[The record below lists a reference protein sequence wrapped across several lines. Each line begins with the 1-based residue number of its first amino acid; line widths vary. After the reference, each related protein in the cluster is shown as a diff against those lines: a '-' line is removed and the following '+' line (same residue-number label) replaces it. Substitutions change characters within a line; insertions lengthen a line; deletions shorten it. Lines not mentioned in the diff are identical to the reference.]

1 MENASRLITEGKTV
15 LGIELGSTRI
25 RAVLIDRQGN
35 ICFLQAIIPK
45 SCIQKWRKLH
55 LHFGENCRLPG
66 RVAKALH
73 RQHCRHITDSVIAL

>member
-1 MENASRLITEGKTV
+1 MSKAKQILQLLADGCSHRRVATTLAVSRNTV
-15 LGIELGSTRI
+15 SS
-25 RAVLIDRQGN
+25 V
-35 ICFLQAIIPK
+35 CFLQAIIPK